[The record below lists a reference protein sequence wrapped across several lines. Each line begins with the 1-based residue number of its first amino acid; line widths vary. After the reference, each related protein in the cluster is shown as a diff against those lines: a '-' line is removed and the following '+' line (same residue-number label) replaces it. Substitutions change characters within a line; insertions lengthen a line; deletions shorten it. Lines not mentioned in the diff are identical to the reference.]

1 MILNTNHPPRQRFQ
15 EFLTAIL
22 ICTFL
27 TLLVCDFR
35 TAEGR
40 QGLGLDLATP
50 ATATFAQLSLRR
62 DPRRDLVLT
71 QRIPATYGREPW
83 STPA

>member
-1 MILNTNHPPRQRFQ
+1 MILNTNHPSRQRFQ

-27 TLLVCDFR
+27 TLLVCDFS
-35 TAEGR
+35 AVEGQLR
-40 QGLGLDLATP
+40 PGLDLATP

-62 DPRRDLVLT
+62 DLRRDLVLT